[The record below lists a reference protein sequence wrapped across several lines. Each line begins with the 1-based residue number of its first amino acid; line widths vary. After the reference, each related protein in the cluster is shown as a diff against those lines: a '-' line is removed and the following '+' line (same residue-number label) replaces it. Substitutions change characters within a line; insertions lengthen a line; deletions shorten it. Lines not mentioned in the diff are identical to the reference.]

1 MYIGHGV
8 KLMKQ
13 IVASELYQSIRFL
26 VLTANK
32 TFMITPANKA
42 FGGVHRNHPAHPS
55 ICQSICLIITTSPQR
70 MIRY

>member
-42 FGGVHRNHPAHPS
+42 FWG
-55 ICQSICLIITTSPQR
+55 T
-70 MIRY
+70 